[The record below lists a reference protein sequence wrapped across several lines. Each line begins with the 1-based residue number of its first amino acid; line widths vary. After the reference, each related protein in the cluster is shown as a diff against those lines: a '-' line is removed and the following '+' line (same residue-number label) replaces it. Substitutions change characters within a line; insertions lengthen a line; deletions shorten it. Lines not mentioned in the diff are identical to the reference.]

1 MGFRLFRRI
10 RIAPGLSVNLS
21 KGGLSLSAGVRG
33 ARVTVGRRGVRR
45 TVGLP
50 GTGVSY
56 TETSGGSGAET
67 GAPTQGGGI
76 GCGTIV
82 LALIVLGLIVNQCS
96 PSSGSWRQSA
106 DPTAESTP
114 SGSPTFA
121 SPTADTSVPIALSV
135 STLPAVKRGGA
146 VNLEIS
152 AAYGSLCEI
161 GVPLAARTGDAPPA
175 VELPESGTATATWKA
190 GAKAASSVITVV
202 CTLGDQRE
210 ALEMLLVVR

>member
-21 KGGLSLSAGVRG
+21 KGGLSLSGGVRG

-56 TETSGGSGAET
+56 TETSGGSGADS
-67 GAPTQGGGI
+67 GAQTQGGGGV
-76 GCGTIV
+76 GCGTIL
-82 LALIVLGLIVNQCS
+82 LALLALGLLVQQCA
-96 PSSGSWRQSA
+96 PSNGGSRQSS
-106 DPTAESTP
+106 DPTTEPTP
-114 SGSPTFA
+114 IA
-121 SPTADTSVPIALSV
+121 SPTPDASVPLALSV
-135 STLPAVKRGGA
+135 GPLAAVKRGA
-146 VNLEIS
+146 NVSLEIS
-152 AAYGSLCEI
+152 AAYGSACEI
-161 GVPLAARTGDAPPA
+161 GVPLAARTGEAPQPF
-175 VELPESGTATATWKA
+175 EILNSGTATVTWPA

-210 ALEMLLVVR
+210 ALEIILVVR